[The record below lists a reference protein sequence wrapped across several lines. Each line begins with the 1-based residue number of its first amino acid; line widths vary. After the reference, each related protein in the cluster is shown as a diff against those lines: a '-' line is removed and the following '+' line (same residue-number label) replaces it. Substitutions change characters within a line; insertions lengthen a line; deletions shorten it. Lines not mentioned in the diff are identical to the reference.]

1 MSKEENQQPKAEEV
15 KPPSM
20 LTMIKSFARD
30 YKIWAAA
37 GHPATSA
44 ADYIERLTACKACP
58 HLIEKHMRCGKCGC
72 LVEHKAKWRTTTC
85 PDDPQRWKPQD
96 PNPQNAQEAKLKAQ
110 QIEDKQIEDELLEIK
125 KKQNPDSDQHGFT
138 REELL
143 EYKRERQKKKSE
155 ENNKDYTDYE
165 DV

>member
-1 MSKEENQQPKAEEV
+1 MSKEPENNPEAKEQ

-30 YKIWAAA
+30 YKVWAKA
-37 GHPATSA
+37 GHPSTTA

-85 PDDPQRWKPQD
+85 PDDPQRWKAQD
-96 PNPQNAQEAKLKAQ
+96 PTPQSESEEKLRQQ
-110 QIEDKQIEDELLEIK
+110 QIEEKNLSDELLTIK
-125 KKQNPDSDQHGFT
+125 KKQNPDSTSHSFT
-138 REELL
+138 QEEMLA
-143 EYKRERQKKKSE
+143 YKREKKAQE
-155 ENNKDYTDYE
+155 AREDDYIDYE

>member
-1 MSKEENQQPKAEEV
+1 MTKEEQPKAEEQ

-30 YKIWAAA
+30 YKTWAQA
-37 GHPATSA
+37 GHPSTSP

-72 LVEHKAKWRTTTC
+72 MVEHKAKWRTTTC
-85 PDDPQRWKPQD
+85 PDNPQRWKPQD
-96 PNPQNAQEAKLKAQ
+96 PNPKNTQEAKLRSQ
-110 QIEDKQIEDELLEIK
+110 QIEDDQIEKELMELK
-125 KKQNPDSDQHGFT
+125 KKQNPDAKSHGFT

-143 EYKRERQKKKSE
+143 QYRRDRKAKE
-155 ENNKDYTDYE
+155 EEYTDYE

>member
-1 MSKEENQQPKAEEV
+1 MSKENKDKEHNAPEA

-30 YKIWAAA
+30 YKIWAQA
-37 GHPATSA
+37 GHPSTSA

-58 HLIEKHMRCGKCGC
+58 HLVEKHMRCGKCGC

-96 PNPQNAQEAKLKAQ
+96 PNPQTEHEARMRAQ
-110 QIEDKQIEDELLEIK
+110 QLEDKTIEQELLALK
-125 KKQNPDSDQHGFT
+125 KRQNPDSDEHGFT

-143 EYKRERQKKKSE
+143 AYKRERQQKKADDE
-155 ENNKDYTDYE
+155 YTDYE

>member
-1 MSKEENQQPKAEEV
+1 MSKEPENNPEAKEQ

-30 YKIWAAA
+30 YKVWAKA
-37 GHPATSA
+37 GHPSTTA

-85 PDDPQRWKPQD
+85 PISKWKPQD
-96 PNPQNAQEAKLKAQ
+96 ISDLKAKAKADKEAAEK
-110 QIEDKQIEDELLEIK
+110 IEKEKGDKK
-125 KKQNPDSDQHGFT
+125 
-138 REELL
+138 
-143 EYKRERQKKKSE
+143 
-155 ENNKDYTDYE
+155 
-165 DV
+165 